1 MKDKLRNALDN
12 IDERFIEEAAE
23 AGRSDVSSTGRLKF
37 LLIPAGAVAAAAVV
51 AVCVVSM
58 GKPRGV
64 DLIAQSSHTT
74 EQSGLNQ
81 SASDQSVSNQSAS
94 DQSASDLDT
103 SRDYREYLA
112 FYECED
118 SSLNFDTEA
127 ETFVFSPCD
136 VFSIT
141 PTGTFT
147 LSNGFITL
155 DFTQLDDVKYRGR
168 LSSDSR
174 EITIVNPDERL
185 YNWIFL
191 NSGSEAETGEA
202 ENAPENP
209 EVVFK
214 WCDGAVLGGSAETV
228 ESVAETEEAVI
239 EAGGYSPDNA
249 DKLIRSCI
257 ETYSTESQLDHIAY
271 TAEYR
276 RSHISEAM
284 ALRKGPLD
292 MDNLTVT
299 AYSGYDEWTG
309 GNHYG
314 IDLASPDMSEDT
326 VVTAFMDG
334 TVEKAVDSGSN
345 YGLGKYIVINHGAGI
360 YTVYA
365 NLSSVDVSYGQ
376 PVSAGDEIGHIGSS
390 GSGTGLH
397 LHFEIREN
405 GEISSMMNS
414 YPQKQRFTWIVG
426 GEDGGE
432 ISELMDGQGGYYGHK
447 GIDIAAGQGAPVYA
461 ADDGTVILA
470 EWYYGYGNCVM
481 IDHGDLVTVYGH
493 LDEIS
498 VSDGQQ
504 VEAGEAVGTVGSTGY
519 VTGYSLHFEVRSDS
533 SEEAERLNP
542 LDYLPYHKRS
552 SAFEE

>member
-1 MKDKLRNALDN
+1 MKDKLRNVLDN

-37 LLIPAGAVAAAAVV
+37 LLIPAGAAAAAAVV

-64 DLIAQSSHTT
+64 DLIAQSSPTT
-74 EQSGLNQ
+74 EQSGL
-81 SASDQSVSNQSAS
+81 NQSAS

-185 YNWIFL
+185 YSWIFL

-228 ESVAETEEAVI
+228 ESEAGTEEAVI

-249 DKLIRSCI
+249 DRLIRSCI

-292 MDNLTVT
+292 MDNLIVT

-345 YGLGKYIVINHGAGI
+345 YGLEKYIVINHGAGI

-405 GEISSMMNS
+405 GEISSLMNS

-432 ISELMDGQGGYYGHK
+432 ISEPMDDQGGSYGHK

-504 VEAGEAVGTVGSTGY
+504 VEAGEAVGTVGSTGH

>member
-64 DLIAQSSHTT
+64 DLIAQSSPTT

-81 SASDQSVSNQSAS
+81 SASDP
-94 DQSASDLDT
+94 DT

-118 SSLNFDTEA
+118 SSLNFDIEA

-155 DFTQLDDVKYRGR
+155 DFTQLADVKYRGR
-168 LSSDSR
+168 LSEDGR

-191 NSGSEAETGEA
+191 NNSEAETGEA

-249 DKLIRSCI
+249 DRLIRSCI

-314 IDLASPDMSEDT
+314 IDLAGPDLSEDT

-390 GSGTGLH
+390 GFATGLH

-447 GIDIAAGQGAPVYA
+447 GIDIAAVQGAPVYA

-504 VEAGEAVGTVGSTGY
+504 VDAGEAVGTVGSTGY

-533 SEEAERLNP
+533 SEESEQLNP

>member
-23 AGRSDVSSTGRLKF
+23 AGRSDVSSPGRLKF

-64 DLIAQSSHTT
+64 DLIAQSSPTT

-81 SASDQSVSNQSAS
+81 SVSDQSAS
-94 DQSASDLDT
+94 DQSASDQSVSDLDT
-103 SRDYREYLA
+103 SRNYREYLA

-118 SSLNFDTEA
+118 SSLNFDIEA

-136 VFSIT
+136 VFSMT

-168 LSSDSR
+168 LSEDGR

-191 NSGSEAETGEA
+191 NNSEAETGEA

-214 WCDGAVLGGSAETV
+214 WCDGAVLGGSAETL
-228 ESVAETEEAVI
+228 ESEAGTEEAVI
-239 EAGGYSPDNA
+239 EAGGYSPDDA

-257 ETYSTESQLDHIAY
+257 ETYSTESQLDHITY

-299 AYSGYDEWTG
+299 VYSGYDEWTG

-314 IDLASPDMSEDT
+314 IDLASPDLSEDT

-390 GSGTGLH
+390 GFATGLH

-405 GEISSMMNS
+405 GEISSLMNS

-426 GEDGGE
+426 GEDGG
-432 ISELMDGQGGYYGHK
+432 YGHK

>member
-64 DLIAQSSHTT
+64 DLIAQSSPTT

-81 SASDQSVSNQSAS
+81 SASDP
-94 DQSASDLDT
+94 DT

-118 SSLNFDTEA
+118 SSLNFDIEA

-155 DFTQLDDVKYRGR
+155 DFTQLADVKYRGR
-168 LSSDSR
+168 LSEDGR

-191 NSGSEAETGEA
+191 NNSEAETGEA

-249 DKLIRSCI
+249 DRLIRSCI

-390 GSGTGLH
+390 GFATGLH

-405 GEISSMMNS
+405 GEISSLMNS

-447 GIDIAAGQGAPVYA
+447 GIDIAAVQGAPVYA

-519 VTGYSLHFEVRSDS
+519 VSGYSLHFEVRSDS

>member
-64 DLIAQSSHTT
+64 DLIAQSSPTT

-81 SASDQSVSNQSAS
+81 SASDP
-94 DQSASDLDT
+94 DT

-118 SSLNFDTEA
+118 SSLNFDIEA

-155 DFTQLDDVKYRGR
+155 DFTQLADVKYRGR
-168 LSSDSR
+168 LSEDGR

-191 NSGSEAETGEA
+191 NNSEAETGEA

-249 DKLIRSCI
+249 DRLIRSCI

-390 GSGTGLH
+390 GFATGLH

-447 GIDIAAGQGAPVYA
+447 GIDIAAVQGAPVYA

-504 VEAGEAVGTVGSTGY
+504 VDAGEAVGTVGSTGY

-533 SEEAERLNP
+533 SEESEQLNP

>member
-23 AGRSDVSSTGRLKF
+23 AGRSDVSSTGRLKI

-64 DLIAQSSHTT
+64 DLIAQSSPTT

-81 SASDQSVSNQSAS
+81 SASDQSAS
-94 DQSASDLDT
+94 DQSASDPDT

-118 SSLNFDTEA
+118 SSLNFDIEA

-136 VFSIT
+136 VFSMT

-168 LSSDSR
+168 LSEDGR

-228 ESVAETEEAVI
+228 ESEAETEEAVI

-249 DKLIRSCI
+249 DRLIRSCI

-292 MDNLTVT
+292 MDNLTDKST
-299 AYSGYDEWTG
+299 YSICAG
-309 GNHYG
+309 GCRKSEF
-314 IDLASPDMSEDT
+314 SP
-326 VVTAFMDG
+326 
-334 TVEKAVDSGSN
+334 
-345 YGLGKYIVINHGAGI
+345 H
-360 YTVYA
+360 
-365 NLSSVDVSYGQ
+365 
-376 PVSAGDEIGHIGSS
+376 SS
-390 GSGTGLH
+390 GVPD
-397 LHFEIREN
+397 
-405 GEISSMMNS
+405 S
-414 YPQKQRFTWIVG
+414 YI
-426 GEDGGE
+426 
-432 ISELMDGQGGYYGHK
+432 
-447 GIDIAAGQGAPVYA
+447 
-461 ADDGTVILA
+461 
-470 EWYYGYGNCVM
+470 
-481 IDHGDLVTVYGH
+481 
-493 LDEIS
+493 
-498 VSDGQQ
+498 
-504 VEAGEAVGTVGSTGY
+504 
-519 VTGYSLHFEVRSDS
+519 
-533 SEEAERLNP
+533 
-542 LDYLPYHKRS
+542 
-552 SAFEE
+552 

>member
-64 DLIAQSSHTT
+64 DLIAQSSPTT

-81 SASDQSVSNQSAS
+81 SASDQSVS
-94 DQSASDLDT
+94 DPDT

-118 SSLNFDTEA
+118 SSLNFDIEA

-155 DFTQLDDVKYRGR
+155 DFTQLADVKYRGR
-168 LSSDSR
+168 LSEDGR

-191 NSGSEAETGEA
+191 NNSEAETGEA

-249 DKLIRSCI
+249 DRLIRSCI

-314 IDLASPDMSEDT
+314 IDLASPDLSEDT

-390 GSGTGLH
+390 GFATGLH

-405 GEISSMMNS
+405 GEISSLMNS

-519 VTGYSLHFEVRSDS
+519 VSGYSLHFEVRSDS
-533 SEEAERLNP
+533 SEESEQLNP

>member
-23 AGRSDVSSTGRLKF
+23 AGRSDVSSPGRLKF

-64 DLIAQSSHTT
+64 DLIAQSCPAT
-74 EQSGLNQ
+74 EPSGLNQ
-81 SASDQSVSNQSAS
+81 SASDLSAS
-94 DQSASDLDT
+94 DQSASDPDT

-147 LSNGFITL
+147 LSDGFITL

-168 LSSDSR
+168 LSGDGR

-185 YNWIFL
+185 YSWIFL
-191 NSGSEAETGEA
+191 NSGSEAGTGEA
-202 ENAPENP
+202 ESAPENP

-228 ESVAETEEAVI
+228 ESETETEEAVI
-239 EAGGYSPDNA
+239 EAGGYSPDDA
-249 DKLIRSCI
+249 DRLIRSCI

-314 IDLASPDMSEDT
+314 IDLAGPDLSEDT

-376 PVSAGDEIGHIGSS
+376 PVSAGDEIGNIGSS

-432 ISELMDGQGGYYGHK
+432 ISEPMDDQGGSYVHK